1 MSKLNWKKVIGWGV
15 AALVVIGVVGY
26 NTWKTKQTQAIQQ
39 KPNVLVM
46 AHITGAGAASDALK
60 KALDGFRKQNP
71 DLSFNWI
78 TVDTQAMPSVAVSA
92 LHQKLALQNVDL
104 IVAFIDAIID
114 PMLPIADEKGIPV
127 LGLFCE
133 IQNNPKNFKNI
144 QYFSTKESDIFEPM
158 GRFLKQKASKI
169 AVLYTADTYG
179 DSGFKTLKKEYFDNE
194 HKIVFSDSYALQD
207 FNVRELVQK
216 TLSYKPDAVAVIG
229 YGAGYENIFRML
241 KQYEFDGL
249 VVSDTVAAR
258 LDTYNRLDG
267 ALEGVYMPF
276 AKIVDKEKFNKTNL
290 NSYPDLIVFD
300 AMTYVNEAFKK
311 GIPFTRDEFQKMKKY
326 ENITTV
332 NFLENGHSNQDVQM
346 GVWKNGE
353 LVPVTE

>member
-1 MSKLNWKKVIGWGV
+1 MPFAKIVDKEKFNRTNLNS
-15 AALVVIGVVGY
+15 Y
-26 NTWKTKQTQAIQQ
+26 
-39 KPNVLVM
+39 
-46 AHITGAGAASDALK
+46 
-60 KALDGFRKQNP
+60 P
-71 DLSFNWI
+71 DLIVFDAMTYVNEAFKRGI
-78 TVDTQAMPSVAVSA
+78 PFTQAMPSVAVSA

-104 IVAFIDAIID
+104 IVAFIDTIID
-114 PMLPIADEKGIPV
+114 PMLPIADQKGIPV

-179 DSGFKTLKKEYFDNE
+179 DSGFKTLKNEYLDNE

-229 YGAGYENIFRML
+229 YGAGYENIFRVL

-249 VVSDTVAAR
+249 IVSDTVAAR

-267 ALEGVYMPF
+267 ASRFMSANASQIHFP
-276 AKIVDKEKFNKTNL
+276 NL
-290 NSYPDLIVFD
+290 HNLLFEVPLIFFFMVR
-300 AMTYVNEAFKK
+300 YCLK
-311 GIPFTRDEFQKMKKY
+311 
-326 ENITTV
+326 
-332 NFLENGHSNQDVQM
+332 NFSQCVADIE
-346 GVWKNGE
+346 
-353 LVPVTE
+353 